1 MALAGRLKF
10 SGFRRD
16 DLTLERDKITCR
28 QVVGKTK
35 LKTLRILFPYFPEME
50 IESCCLKDKAETAG
64 RIVEAT
70 DQNIPKNFSGEEEGR
85 S

>member
-1 MALAGRLKF
+1 LRVAVLK
-10 SGFRRD
+10 R
-16 DLTLERDKITCR
+16 
-28 QVVGKTK
+28 
-35 LKTLRILFPYFPEME
+35 
-50 IESCCLKDKAETAG
+50 KAETAG